1 MTATGFDIAIVGGGV
16 IGLTLARALLK
27 TKARVA
33 VIDAGAQTPPATNAA
48 AGMLA
53 PSFEAAD
60 DSEALYA
67 LSAASLNM
75 WPRFAAAL
83 EEESGRFIDF
93 RDDGTLGVA
102 YDETL
107 AAALAHDASIVR
119 RRGGAAEMLT
129 GDEARSM
136 EPLLSETVA
145 AALYAER
152 DAQVDPRLTLEALR
166 ILIEKEGAQYT
177 AGRAVAARAER
188 NGYALT
194 LADANAARTVE
205 ADAVVIAS
213 GAAAASLIDGLPSPP
228 VFPAKGEAVALKASG
243 PALRR
248 VVRAPGAYLCPK
260 AGGRLV
266 IGATEYADRDDAG
279 VDPEAVAGLVRDGA
293 RAAPVVSGYA
303 EIERWSGL
311 RPATP
316 DRAPILGR
324 DPRGPE
330 NVFLALGHY
339 RNGVLLAPATAEVL
353 CDAILKREGGADIAP
368 FRADRFEAAA

>member
-1 MTATGFDIAIVGGGV
+1 M

-27 TKARVA
+27 AKARVA

-53 PSFEAAD
+53 PSFEIAS

-67 LSAASLNM
+67 LSAASLAL
-75 WPRFAAAL
+75 WPRFAAEL

-107 AAALAHDASIVR
+107 ADALTRDAGAVR
-119 RRGGAAEMLT
+119 ARGGAAQMLT
-129 GDEARSM
+129 GDEARAM
-136 EPLLSETVA
+136 EPLLADTVL

-152 DAQVDPRLTLEALR
+152 DAQVDPRLMLGALR
-166 ILIEKEGAQYT
+166 ILIEKGGGRHI
-177 AGRAVAARAER
+177 AGRVVSARPEGG
-188 NGYALT
+188 GYILT
-194 LADANAARTVE
+194 LAGADGVEAVE
-205 ADAVVIAS
+205 ADALVVAS
-213 GAAAASLIDGLPSPP
+213 GAAAASLVDGLPRAP
-228 VFPAKGEAVALKASG
+228 VFPAKGEAIALSAPG
-243 PALRR
+243 PALAR

-266 IGATEYADRDDAG
+266 IGATEYADRDDAD
-279 VDPEAVAGLVRDGA
+279 VDPEAVAGLVRNGV
-293 RAAPVVSGYA
+293 RAAPVISGYG

-316 DRAPILGR
+316 DGAPILGR

-339 RNGVLLAPATAEVL
+339 RNGVLLAPATAEAL
-353 CDAILKREGGADIAP
+353 CDAIVNREGGAALAP
-368 FRADRFEAAA
+368 FRADRFDAPA